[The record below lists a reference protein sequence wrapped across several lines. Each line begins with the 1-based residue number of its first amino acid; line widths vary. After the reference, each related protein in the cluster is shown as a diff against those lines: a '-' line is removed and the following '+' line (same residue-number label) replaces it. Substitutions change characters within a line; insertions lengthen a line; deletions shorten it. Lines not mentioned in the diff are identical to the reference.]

1 MSFEAELHDLF
12 QQAYLKG
19 VEDGKRITT
28 IDDRLLTREEMAA
41 EVLAVAPNTAD
52 QVLLQRDFPSIKVG
66 SRKKYYR
73 PAVRE
78 WFRNHPEFKK

>member
-19 VEDGKRITT
+19 VEDGKQITT
-28 IDDRLLTREEMAA
+28 IDDRLLNREEMAA
-41 EVLAVAPNTAD
+41 EVLAVSPDTAD
-52 QVLLQRDFPSIKVG
+52 KVLLQKDFPHIMVG
-66 SRKKYYR
+66 SRKKYSR

-78 WFRNHPEFKK
+78 WIKNHQEI

>member
-41 EVLAVAPNTAD
+41 EVFAVSRDTAD
-52 QVLLQRDFPSIKVG
+52 KVLLQADFPHIMVG

-78 WFRNHPEFKK
+78 WFKTHPEYRK